1 MPIRKKKV
9 YARFNVGT
17 MMRELKELRERTA
30 LEHEKVLTAT
40 RDLQAKQAKGRRLQQ
55 KVINVLRFLIAI
67 RKPIRFTTNRISLT
81 LNSLLQLNRLRQNTD
96 PLTDHLTDP
105 LKNHREKIQSVV
117 QIKFIK

>member
-55 KVINVLRFLIAI
+55 KVIKVLRFLIAI
-67 RKPIRFTTNRISLT
+67 RKPIRFTTNQISL
-81 LNSLLQLNRLRQNTD
+81 N
-96 PLTDHLTDP
+96 P
-105 LKNHREKIQSVV
+105 
-117 QIKFIK
+117 

>member
-67 RKPIRFTTNRISLT
+67 RKPIRSTTNRISL
-81 LNSLLQLNRLRQNTD
+81 N
-96 PLTDHLTDP
+96 P
-105 LKNHREKIQSVV
+105 
-117 QIKFIK
+117 

>member
-55 KVINVLRFLIAI
+55 KVDELSD
-67 RKPIRFTTNRISLT
+67 KE
-81 LNSLLQLNRLRQNTD
+81 NRLQATICEHPAAIQN
-96 PLTDHLTDP
+96 
-105 LKNHREKIQSVV
+105 K
-117 QIKFIK
+117 

>member
-96 PLTDHLTDP
+96 PQSADHLLTP
-105 LKNHREKIQSVV
+105 Y
-117 QIKFIK
+117 

>member
-1 MPIRKKKV
+1 M

-40 RDLQAKQAKGRRLQQ
+40 RDLQAKQAKGQRLQQ

-67 RKPIRFTTNRISLT
+67 RKPIRFTTNRISL
-81 LNSLLQLNRLRQNTD
+81 N
-96 PLTDHLTDP
+96 P
-105 LKNHREKIQSVV
+105 
-117 QIKFIK
+117 

>member
-67 RKPIRFTTNRISLT
+67 RKPIRFTTNRISL
-81 LNSLLQLNRLRQNTD
+81 N
-96 PLTDHLTDP
+96 P
-105 LKNHREKIQSVV
+105 
-117 QIKFIK
+117 